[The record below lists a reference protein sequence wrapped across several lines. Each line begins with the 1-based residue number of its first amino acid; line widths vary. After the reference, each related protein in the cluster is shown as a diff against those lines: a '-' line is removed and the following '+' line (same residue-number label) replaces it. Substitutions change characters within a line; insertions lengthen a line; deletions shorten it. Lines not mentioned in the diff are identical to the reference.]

1 MKKGIIKIFV
11 LCLVFTSCQRSL
23 GYGVLLW
30 SMPEKSLNDGTLL
43 KIHIKSN
50 ITKMYVASIP
60 GQGGKFEVPL
70 WQLSEPASRNKTL
83 KNYEPFRQFERI
95 YANVL
100 LDGLPIRFEASN
112 TSRQIYRLRKGEIV
126 KILEKGAE
134 EQLTSGVNK
143 FDGNW
148 YRVMTKDGTRGWC
161 FSYNLAIFDETVE
174 VLTEV
179 TETESTNEIDEILS
193 KRWYPES
200 YRTMIEKN
208 MINLQE
214 LQNYSYFDPK
224 TEDGNIELSTNEY
237 NISHRF
243 HGTEKSAD
251 GVYKLTG
258 TPIRILIRA
267 KDEIS
272 VQFTSPEGEPV
283 SLGFVSLKESIRDII
298 AGERQRRA
306 ETYMKFLTN
315 SGTFFSESH
324 GTIQFLSGQN
334 FVWEGYYVLT
344 PDIIPDNAAGKGD
357 VSFGYF
363 TSDLLSNSYDGVIS
377 FNFEETSEPI
387 NFLYR
392 FEQNELVMETTLG
405 AEVRGNLVVE
415 RSANPV
421 ICRFTN

>member
-1 MKKGIIKIFV
+1 MKKGIIKIFL
-11 LCLVFTSCQRSL
+11 LCLVLTSCQKSL

-30 SMPEKSLNDGTLL
+30 SMPEKNLSDGTLL
-43 KIHIKSN
+43 KVHIKSN
-50 ITKMYVASIP
+50 ITKMYITSIP
-60 GQGGKFEVPL
+60 GQNEKFEVPL
-70 WQLSEPASRNKTL
+70 WQLSAPASRSKTL
-83 KNYEPFRQFERI
+83 KNYEPLRQFERI
-95 YANVL
+95 YGNVL

-112 TSRQIYRLRKGEIV
+112 TSRQIYRLRKGETV
-126 KILEKGAE
+126 KIIEKGAE
-134 EQLTSGVNK
+134 EQLTSGTNK

-174 VLTEV
+174 VLNEV
-179 TETESTNEIDEILS
+179 AETESSNEIEEILN

-200 YRTMIEKN
+200 YRSMIEKN

-214 LQNYSYFDPK
+214 LQNYSYFDPR
-224 TEDGNIELSTNEY
+224 TEKGEIELSSNEY
-237 NISHRF
+237 NFSYRF

-258 TPIRILIRA
+258 TPIKILIRS

-272 VQFTSPEGEPV
+272 VQFTSPEGDPV
-283 SLGFVSLKESIRDII
+283 SLGFISLKKSIRDII
-298 AGERQRRA
+298 AEEKQRRA
-306 ETYMKFLTN
+306 EIYMKFLSN
-315 SGTFFSESH
+315 SGTFSSESH

-344 PDIIPDNAAGKGD
+344 PDIIPESASGKGD
-357 VSFGYF
+357 VSFGFF

-377 FNFEETSEPI
+377 FNFEGTTAPI
-387 NFLYR
+387 NFLFR
-392 FEQNELVMETTLG
+392 FDQNELILETTLG
-405 AEVRGNLVVE
+405 AEIRGNLVVE
-415 RSANPV
+415 RSSNPV